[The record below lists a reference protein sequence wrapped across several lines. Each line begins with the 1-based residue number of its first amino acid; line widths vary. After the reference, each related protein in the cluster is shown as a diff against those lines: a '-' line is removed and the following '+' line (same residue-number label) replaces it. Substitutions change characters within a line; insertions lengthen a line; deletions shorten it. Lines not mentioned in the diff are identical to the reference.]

1 MTKVFR
7 KLSDLPER
15 LKIFPLGGAVLY
27 PKGVLPLNIFEPR
40 YLNMVDDA
48 LGSDRLIGMIQP
60 SGRED
65 RRETPSLS
73 AVGCAGRLSS
83 FQETDDGRYLISL
96 VGVCRF
102 RVVCEVSTQT
112 PYRLV
117 QPDWSDFQADLGA
130 SRVEEI
136 GNVKA
141 LLEAL
146 QGYLVRTGLE
156 ADWENIKEAPIDTLI
171 NSLSSGCPFS
181 VAEKQ
186 ALLEAPSLKERYSAL
201 LSLLVMERPGHGG
214 GYVQ

>member
-7 KLSDLPER
+7 KLADLPDR
-15 LKIFPLGGAVLY
+15 LRIFPLGGAILF
-27 PKGVLPLNIFEPR
+27 PGGVLPLNVFEPR

-48 LGSDRLIGMIQP
+48 LASDRLIGMIQP

-65 RRETPSLS
+65 RSGSPGLT
-73 AVGCAGRLSS
+73 AVGCAGRISS

-96 VGVCRF
+96 DGVCRF
-102 RVVCEVSTQT
+102 RVAQEIPSRT

-117 QPDWSDFQADLGA
+117 ETNWREFQGDL
-130 SRVEEI
+130 SSTDLHEI
-136 GNVKA
+136 GDDTN

-146 QGYLVRTGLE
+146 EGYLARTGLN
-156 ADWENIKEAPIDTLI
+156 ADWRSIREAPIDALI

-181 VAEKQ
+181 IPEKQ

-201 LSLLVMERPGHGG
+201 MSLLVMERPGHGG